1 MAESIA
7 LRSQAPATK
16 GSSGG
21 ATSVVHAELELFEA
35 KKAPGGAKPG
45 GKLGG
50 IEFQFNPKEVTIA
63 KSAKWESK
71 PAKGAAKAG
80 AAEFMGAEPCKLSL
94 EMFLDASAKQDN
106 TVMER
111 VDQLMSCCV
120 PTSSTSGTAKAMP
133 PLVVFKWGGLTSF
146 PGFITKV
153 SAKFTLFSSGGT
165 PLRAVCTVELEEMPG
180 GKGGQ
185 NPTSRAA
192 SARRVH
198 VLVAGE
204 TLAGLAYREYGDQ
217 HQWRLIAEFNNIDD
231 PLRVPSGTA
240 IRLPARD
247 DLAARRR

>member
-1 MAESIA
+1 MTDSIA
-7 LRSQAPATK
+7 LRSQAPASK
-16 GSSGG
+16 GSTGG
-21 ATSVVHAELELFEA
+21 APSVVHAELELFEA

-94 EMFLDASAKQDN
+94 EMFLDAGAKQDN
-106 TVMER
+106 SVMEK
-111 VDQLMSCCV
+111 VDKLMSCCV
-120 PTSSTSGTAKAMP
+120 PTSSTSGTATAIP

-165 PLRAVCTVELEEMPG
+165 PLRAVCSVELEEMPG

-192 SARRVH
+192 SARRTH

-204 TLAGLAYREYGDQ
+204 SLAGLAYREYGDQ
-217 HQWRLIAEFNNIDD
+217 HLWRRIADFNHIDD
-231 PLRVPSGTA
+231 PMRIPSGTVL
-240 IRLPARD
+240 RLPAKD
-247 DLAARRR
+247 DLTPVRR